1 MELLESQDP
10 EKIRLIETSDQ
21 HKKALEK
28 EMKSMSDKTERVV
41 KNALIIGGVLAA
53 TYFVVSQLSS
63 PQKKKKRAQAK
74 ALINNLT
81 DEIVEEEDETPSIFS
96 QISAKVA
103 DTATIVLIDLAKDA
117 LADFLKNRKQQNGD
131 T

>member
-10 EKIRLIETSDQ
+10 EKIRLIETSDR
-21 HKKALEK
+21 HKKALAK
-28 EMKSMSDKTERVV
+28 EMKSISDKTETVV
-41 KNALIIGGVLAA
+41 KNALVIGGVLAA
-53 TYFVVSQLSS
+53 TYFLVSQLSS
-63 PQKKKKRAQAK
+63 SNKKKKRAKAK
-74 ALINNLT
+74 AS
-81 DEIVEEEDETPSIFS
+81 IVSPEQEEQQEDETPSVLS

-117 LADFLKNRKQQNGD
+117 LAEFLKNRKQQNGD

>member
-10 EKIRLIETSDQ
+10 EKIRLIETSDR

-63 PQKKKKRAQAK
+63 SKKKEKQ
-74 ALINNLT
+74 
-81 DEIVEEEDETPSIFS
+81 S
-96 QISAKVA
+96 QSESF
-103 DTATIVLIDLAKDA
+103 ID
-117 LADFLKNRKQQNGD
+117 
-131 T
+131 

>member
-10 EKIRLIETSDQ
+10 EKIRLLETSDR

-63 PQKKKKRAQAK
+63 SKKKKNRAKAK
-74 ALINNLT
+74 ALLTNPT
-81 DEIVEEEDETPSIFS
+81 DEIEEEDETPSVFS

-117 LADFLKNRKQQNGD
+117 LAEFLKNRKQQNGD

>member
-10 EKIRLIETSDQ
+10 EKKRLIETSDR

-63 PQKKKKRAQAK
+63 SKKKKNRAKAK
-74 ALINNLT
+74 ALLTNPT
-81 DEIVEEEDETPSIFS
+81 DEIEEEDETPSVFS

-117 LADFLKNRKQQNGD
+117 LAEFLKNRKQQNGD